1 VNGTSGHVPVML
13 AEVIEHLRPR
23 PGAVILDGTAGGG
36 GHAEAIL
43 ERIAPSGRL
52 ILLDRDRE
60 ALERL
65 IARFGR
71 RGDVR
76 YFHANFR
83 HFDQALAEAGEER
96 IHGALVDLG
105 VSSLQLAG
113 AERGFSFDQPGPL
126 DMRFDRSEGTSAEE
140 MVNRWDADRLAAT
153 FQEYGDQPF
162 SRRIARAIVAARRRR
177 PIRRTDELAEVV
189 RSALPPAFRRHQ
201 RLHPAT
207 RVFQALRIAVNDEM
221 GSLEAFLDKI
231 FDYLIPGGRVVVIA
245 FHSGEDRIVKSRFH
259 DAARE
264 GRIRLP
270 LSKPLTPAP
279 EEVRANP
286 RSRSARM
293 RVAERLPT
301 AGSCFAAKRCSLLR
315 PA

>member
-1 VNGTSGHVPVML
+1 MNGTSGHVPVML
-13 AEVIEHLRPR
+13 DEALEHLRLR

-36 GHAEAIL
+36 GHAAGIL
-43 ERIAPSGRL
+43 GRILPGGRL

-65 IARFGR
+65 MARFGR

-126 DMRFDRSEGTSAEE
+126 DMRLDRGDRLTAEE
-140 MVNRWDADRLAAT
+140 VVNQWPAARLVDIFT
-153 FQEYGDQPF
+153 RYGDQPF
-162 SRRIARAIVAARRRR
+162 ARRIAAAIVRARQAG
-177 PIRRTDELAEVV
+177 PIRRTDELAEIV
-189 RSALPPAFRRHQ
+189 RAALSPAARRG
-201 RLHPAT
+201 RIHPAT
-207 RVFQALRIAVNDEM
+207 RVFQAIRIAVNAELQ
-221 GSLEAFLDKI
+221 SLEEFFDKV
-231 FDYLIPGGRVVVIA
+231 FDHLKPGGRVVVIA
-245 FHSGEDRIVKSRFH
+245 FHSGEDRIVKVRLRQAV
-259 DAARE
+259 AA
-264 GRIRLP
+264 GRARLP
-270 LSKPLTPAP
+270 VAKPITPTPA
-279 EEVRANP
+279 EVEANP

-293 RVAERLPT
+293 RVAEV
-301 AGSCFAAKRCSLLR
+301 CV
-315 PA
+315 